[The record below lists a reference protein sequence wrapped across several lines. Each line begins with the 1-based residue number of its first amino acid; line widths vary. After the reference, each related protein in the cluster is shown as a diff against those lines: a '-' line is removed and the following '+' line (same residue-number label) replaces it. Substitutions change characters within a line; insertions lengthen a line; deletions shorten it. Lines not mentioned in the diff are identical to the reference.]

1 MRISDWSSDVCSSDL
16 IAPRIEHIG
25 LCIEHHDLRAQTR
38 GIAPLRESI
47 SRFTGGE
54 GLMAL
59 LQLTRLRLTE
69 RELVGTITHGVE
81 YGLVVAGHRRIEFS
95 SGAVIAG
102 LEALRIVQR
111 QMHARTETPAAA
123 DNIETR

>member
-1 MRISDWSSDVCSSDL
+1 MGIV
-16 IAPRIEHIG
+16 
-25 LCIEHHDLRAQTR
+25 IEHHHVVAHVR

-47 SRFTGGE
+47 RRFTGGE

-69 RELVGTITHGVE
+69 RQLVGNITHGVE
-81 YGLVVAGHRRIEFS
+81 YGLVVAGHRRIEFC

-102 LEALRIVQR
+102 LEALRIEQR
-111 QMHARTETPAAA
+111 QMHARPEPPDDAATIA
-123 DNIETR
+123 QHVEATTLKARESRKRSGSEKA